1 MRRQWQWRWGIVLLV
16 VALLLATLA
25 MCASVALC
33 VSNDWLAGVAS
44 AAVSLSFILG
54 AISMTDALSALEQ
67 DGRDDD

>member
-1 MRRQWQWRWGIVLLV
+1 MRRRWQWRWGIVLLV
-16 VALLLATLA
+16 AALLLATLA

-54 AISMTDALSALEQ
+54 AISLTDALSALEQ
-67 DGRDDD
+67 EGWDD